1 MQNNIPYTHSSPAL
15 SRERGMV
22 VWGDGSELF
31 AEHLLQH
38 VSEQSLLFGSQR
50 SNSVLQPCLVHRAN
64 LVGRNLTISPINLT
78 GHAIRIAVDGGRNGN
93 NDDRGE
99 MLVNRR
105 CPLPTTGL
113 VRLYALAS
121 RRQPSLGARQ
131 RQPWSSSLLP
141 AT

>member
-1 MQNNIPYTHSSPAL
+1 MLKATLYNPPSPAL
-15 SRERGMV
+15 NQERGMM

-99 MLVNRR
+99 MQVKFIGATTTHGRIF
-105 CPLPTTGL
+105 CISAPTVGF
-113 VRLYALAS
+113 RLT
-121 RRQPSLGARQ
+121 Q
-131 RQPWSSSLLP
+131 
-141 AT
+141 